1 MKIPKAFH
9 PILGVLIGAILFL
22 VGIAILTVAFVGV
35 VKAAD
40 YAAPYFAQLVKGFH
54 LLIHK
59 ILSLL

>member
-1 MKIPKAFH
+1 MKIPKCFH
-9 PILGVLIGAILFL
+9 PILGVMIGAILFL
-22 VGIAILTVAFVGV
+22 IGIAILTVAFVGV

-40 YAAPYFAQLVKGFH
+40 YAAPYFTQFVKWLH